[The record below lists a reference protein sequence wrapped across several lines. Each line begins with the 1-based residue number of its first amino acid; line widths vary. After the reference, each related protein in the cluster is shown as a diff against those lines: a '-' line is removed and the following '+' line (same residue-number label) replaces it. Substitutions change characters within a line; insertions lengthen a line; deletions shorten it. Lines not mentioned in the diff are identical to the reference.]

1 MMPRVPFQVKGRGWV
16 DAANLKPYDLVY
28 TKDWKLVGVHS
39 VNLIELDE
47 PVEVFNFE
55 VEDCHTYFVVELG
68 VLVHNGPC
76 TQQGSYEIFAKN
88 QQSTD
93 QVYVGKGPLS
103 RMEASIRRLK
113 SQGYTI
119 TSKPQWTPADNSKIA
134 FVDEYMKMAKYNF
147 DFGGQ
152 LINKIMSP
160 GFKIF
165 NSWL

>member
-1 MMPRVPFQVKGRGWV
+1 MNTATIQ
-16 DAANLKPYDLVY
+16 
-28 TKDWKLVGVHS
+28 S
-39 VNLIELDE
+39 VNLLELDE

-55 VEDCHTYFVVELG
+55 VEDCHTYFVG
-68 VLVHNGPC
+68 DQNILVHNGPC

-88 QQSTD
+88 QQGTD

-103 RMEASIRRLK
+103 RMKASTKRLK

-119 TSKPQWTPADNSKIA
+119 TSEPQWTPADNSKIA